1 MWNKSENLISKEE
14 NLKKVEEDVIMKL
27 IENDKSLVRRDLE
40 ARLERVK
47 R

>member
-1 MWNKSENLISKEE
+1 VWNKSENQILKEE
-14 NLKKVEEDVIMKL
+14 NKKNIEEDVIMKL
-27 IENDKSLVRRDLE
+27 IENDKSLARRDLE

>member
-1 MWNKSENLISKEE
+1 
-14 NLKKVEEDVIMKL
+14 VEDVVTKL
-27 IENDKSLVRRDLE
+27 IEKDKALIRRDLE